1 MLISELQ
8 FKLLKTYLG
17 YFYKQTFIGYFTVH
31 ASSEFHGRSLIC
43 FLTVSQSIIRFLT
56 ISQSTELLLSKRVG
70 DRPRVSDDAF
80 FKLVF
85 SSTSINVILLVISY
99 LLVKKS
105 SKYFGLKDLRFIFIY
120 RALLFRRLLH
130 VVETAST
137 FQPFSIRFPP
147 FISLINYIQN

>member
-1 MLISELQ
+1 M
-8 FKLLKTYLG
+8 G

-105 SKYFGLKDLRFIFIY
+105 SKYLRFIFIY

-137 FQPFSIRFPP
+137 IQPFSIRFPP

>member
-56 ISQSTELLLSKRVG
+56 ISQSIELLLSKRVG

-85 SSTSINVILLVISY
+85 SSTSINVIFLVISY

-120 RALLFRRLLH
+120 RALLFRRLL
-130 VVETAST
+130 VETAST
-137 FQPFSIRFPP
+137 IQPFSIRFPP

>member
-1 MLISELQ
+1 MQ
-8 FKLLKTYLG
+8 FKLFIKNLYLG

-70 DRPRVSDDAF
+70 DRPRDSDDAF